1 MYNVSESYKMAVSN
15 NNRKSKMR
23 ATLQL
28 GSNTINLNDS
38 DIIKD
43 SVYVTNQCTNGN
55 EYEYGCVYSA
65 ECGITIKS
73 ALDRYNLYDCELKLY
88 WSLYNGVEWEEIP
101 LGVFYISEP
110 NRINDKISIKALD
123 GMTKLDVSVDEDTQ
137 GTMVE
142 LLHYIAE
149 KCDIIL
155 AQTDEELAEFVNYN
169 VQYSVFADTVDTYR
183 DLLAY
188 ICMLSASFATFDRFG
203 KLKIVK
209 YSTEKCVSLGKK
221 QRFTNATFSDYTTK
235 FVGIKARFIAE
246 ENYAPYEEGETG
258 NGLVLDMGDIPILR
272 GLSETKHAVL
282 QAVFEVLKEVSYT
295 PFELETLGNPALE
308 LGDIIENTSVGSDAN
323 TYVSPITYYNWTYRG
338 KQKLKAVGGNPKLA
352 GANNKQGKQ
361 ISSLESEIQSKNITV
376 KNYSNAEALTINSNE
391 VEIATFNYAST
402 ENSKLIFLMTIRLVM
417 DLDGV
422 FSIKFYNDGAEDKTR
437 VFNKYLE
444 RGEHFI
450 TISELY
456 TSETNERHTISIK
469 AHMEYFESDK
479 RKQDADISTY
489 ENFLSAIETN
499 KPTVADNVVQF
510 PTYNKGV
517 IDTTVPTANIAMGGV
532 NAILYGQGIA
542 GEGKWDGTI
551 NFAEEVASALFG
563 GLLNFENAS
572 DVVAVNTQEPTTSS
586 VAENVNLFVFGGAL
600 SIDTRKI
607 VDSTNMIEIIKDYV
621 FSALDADKYTFD
633 KYVTTNNNMFALKTI
648 YNYESVEET
657 IDIGKMCSV
666 AIETSGITVESVVV
680 TNG

>member
-1 MYNVSESYKMAVSN
+1 MAVSN
-15 NNRKSKMR
+15 SNRKSKMR

-28 GSNTINLNDS
+28 GSNLIELNDS

-73 ALDRYNLYDCELKLY
+73 ALDRYNLFDCELKLY

-123 GMTKLDVSVDEDTQ
+123 GMNKLDVSVEEDTQ

-142 LLHYIAE
+142 LLHYMEE
-149 KCDIIL
+149 KCGVKL
-155 AQTDEELAEFVNYN
+155 AQTDDELAEFVNYN

-209 YSTEKCVSLGKK
+209 YATEKCVTLGKK
-221 QRFTNATFSDYTTK
+221 QRFTNAIFSDYTTK

-282 QAVFEVLKEVSYT
+282 GEVFNVLKNVSYT

-308 LGDIIENTSVGSDAN
+308 LGDMVENTNVGSDSN
-323 TYVSPITYYNWTYRG
+323 TYTSPITYYNWTYRG
-338 KQKLKAVGGNPKLA
+338 KQKIKAVGGNPKLA
-352 GANNKQGKQ
+352 GVNNKQGKQ

-376 KNYSNAEALTINSNE
+376 KNYRNAEALEFSGEETE
-391 VEIATFNYAST
+391 LALFNYAST
-402 ENSKLIFLMTIRLVM
+402 ENSKLIFLMTVRLTM
-417 DLDGV
+417 SLDGI
-422 FSIKFYNDGAEDKTR
+422 FSIKFYTDGKEDTER

-444 RGEHFI
+444 RGEHFL
-450 TISELY
+450 TISEIY
-456 TSETNERHTISIK
+456 TSETNERHTINIK
-469 AHMEYFESDK
+469 AHIEYFESDT
-479 RKQDADISTY
+479 RKSIADNKTQN
-489 ENFLSAIETN
+489 NFLDALKNTGV
-499 KPTVADNVVQF
+499 TVTDNVVVF
-510 PTYNKGV
+510 PTYTV
-517 IDTTVPTANIAMGGV
+517 EPIDTTVATANIGVGGV

-551 NFAEEVASALFG
+551 NFAEDVKNVLFKS
-563 GLLNFENAS
+563 LLNFENAS
-572 DVVAVNTQEPTTSS
+572 DVISISTQAPTSS
-586 VAENVNLFVFGGAL
+586 DISENVPNMQFIGELLFDN
-600 SIDTRKI
+600 SKI
-607 VDSTNMIEIIKDYV
+607 QEDTNMIEIIRDYV
-621 FSALDADKYTFD
+621 FSTENADKYTFD
-633 KYVTTNNNMFALKTI
+633 EYITTNNNMFALKTI
-648 YNYESVEET
+648 YIYDSIEET
-657 IDIGKMCSV
+657 IDSGKMCKV
-666 AIETSGITVESVVV
+666 AIDYSGLNVESVVIE
-680 TNG
+680 NG

>member
-15 NNRKSKMR
+15 SNRKSKMR

-28 GSNTINLNDS
+28 GSNLIELNDS

-123 GMTKLDVSVDEDTQ
+123 GMNKLDVSVEEDTQ

-142 LLHYIAE
+142 LLHLIEE
-149 KCDIIL
+149 KCGVEL

-209 YSTEKCVSLGKK
+209 YATEKCVTLGKK
-221 QRFTNATFSDYTTK
+221 QRFTNTTFSDYTTK

-246 ENYAPYEEGETG
+246 ENYSPYEEGETG

-282 QAVFEVLKEVSYT
+282 VEVFNVLKNVSYT

-308 LGDIIENTSVGSDAN
+308 LGDMVENTNVGSDSN
-323 TYVSPITYYNWTYRG
+323 IYTSPITYYNWTYRG
-338 KQKLKAVGGNPKLA
+338 KQKIKAVGGNPKLA
-352 GANNKQGKQ
+352 GVNNKQGKQ

-376 KNYSNAEALTINSNE
+376 KNYRNAEALEFS
-391 VEIATFNYAST
+391 VEETELALFNYAST
-402 ENSKLIFLMTIRLVM
+402 ENSKLIFLMTVRLTM
-417 DLDGV
+417 SLDGLIV
-422 FSIKFYNDGAEDKTR
+422 VKFYSDGKEDESRIFK
-437 VFNKYLE
+437 KYLE
-444 RGEHFI
+444 RGEHFV
-450 TISELY
+450 TLSELY
-456 TSETNERHTISIK
+456 TSETNERHTINIK
-469 AHMEYFESDK
+469 AHIEYFESDK
-479 RKQDADISTY
+479 RKQGADIETY
-489 ENFLSAIETN
+489 QNFLSAIEASA
-499 KPTVADNVVQF
+499 PTVADNVVQF
-510 PTYNKGV
+510 PTYAKGV
-517 IDTTVPTANIAMGGV
+517 IDTTVANANIGIGGV

-542 GEGKWDGTI
+542 GDGKWDGTI
-551 NFAEEVASALFG
+551 NFAEDVKNVLFKG
-563 GLLNFENAS
+563 MLNFENAS
-572 DVVAVNTQEPTTSS
+572 DIISISTQAPTSS
-586 VAENVNLFVFGGAL
+586 DMSENVHNMQLVGELLFDN
-600 SIDTRKI
+600 SKI
-607 VDSTNMIEIIKDYV
+607 QEYTNMIEIIRDYT
-621 FSALDADKYTFD
+621 FNTNYADNYTFD
-633 KYVTTNNNMFALKTI
+633 RYISTNNNMFTLKTI
-648 YNYESVEET
+648 YTYESVEET
-657 IDIGKMCSV
+657 IDSGNMCSV
-666 AIETSGITVESVVV
+666 AIDMSGLDVESVVV
-680 TNG
+680 ENG

>member
-1 MYNVSESYKMAVSN
+1 MYEVSESYKMAVSN

-43 SVYVTNQCTNGN
+43 SVYVNNQCTNGN

-123 GMTKLDVSVDEDTQ
+123 GMNKLDVSVDEDTQ

-142 LLHYIAE
+142 LLHYISE
-149 KCDIIL
+149 KCDIEL
-155 AQTDEELAEFVNYN
+155 AQTDDELAEFVNSN

-188 ICMLSASFATFDRFG
+188 ICMLSAAFATFDRFG
-203 KLKIVK
+203 KLKIVQ
-209 YSTEKCVSLGKK
+209 YATEKCVTFGKK
-221 QRFTNATFSDYTTK
+221 QRFTNSTFSDYTTK

-246 ENYAPYEEGETG
+246 ENYSPYEEGETG

-282 QAVFEVLKEVSYT
+282 GAVFDVLKNVSYT

-308 LGDIIENTSVGSDAN
+308 LGDMIENTSVGSDAN

-352 GANNKQGKQ
+352 GVNNKQGKQ

-376 KNYSNAEALTINSNE
+376 KNYSNAEALTVNSNE

-402 ENSKLIFLMTIRLVM
+402 ENSKLIFLMTVRLTM

-422 FSIKFYNDGAEDKTR
+422 LSIKFYNDGAEDKTR

-469 AHMEYFESDK
+469 AHMEYFESDT
-479 RKQDADISTY
+479 RKSIADNKTQN
-489 ENFLSAIETN
+489 NFLDAIKN
-499 KPTVADNVVQF
+499 NGATVTDNVVVF
-510 PTYNKGV
+510 PTYTV
-517 IDTTVPTANIAMGGV
+517 ESIDTTVATANIVVGGV

-551 NFAEEVASALFG
+551 NFAEEVVSALFKG
-563 GLLNFENAS
+563 MLNFENAS
-572 DVVAVNTQEPTTSS
+572 DVVSVNIQSPTSS
-586 VAENVNLFVFGGAL
+586 DISENVSSIAFGGSL
-600 SIDTRKI
+600 LIDTTNIKEY
-607 VDSTNMIEIIKDYV
+607 TNMIEVIRDYV
-621 FSALDADKYTFD
+621 FSTLYADNYTYD
-633 KYVTTNNNMFALKTI
+633 KYVTTNNNMFSLKTI
-648 YNYESVEET
+648 YNYDSQEEA
-657 IDIGKMCSV
+657 IDSGKMCSV
-666 AIETSGITVESVVV
+666 ALDYSGLNVESVVV
-680 TNG
+680 TC